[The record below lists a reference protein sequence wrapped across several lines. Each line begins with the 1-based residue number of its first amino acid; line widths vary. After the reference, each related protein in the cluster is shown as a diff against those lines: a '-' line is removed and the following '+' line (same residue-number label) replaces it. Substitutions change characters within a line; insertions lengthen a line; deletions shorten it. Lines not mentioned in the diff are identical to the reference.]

1 MFLDLDVKQNGRCWG
16 GGGGGDMKQGGE
28 CNCGGAGGGTGGH
41 YRDIMGFRGNRVVN
55 VVEFPYTT
63 NSDVQIYVIRK

>member
-1 MFLDLDVKQNGRCWG
+1 
-16 GGGGGDMKQGGE
+16 MKQGGE
-28 CNCGGAGGGTGGH
+28 CNSEGAGDGGVSDGH
-41 YRDIMGFRGNRVVN
+41 YRDIMSFRVKGVVS